1 MSNKKKTIFVYLLIG
16 FCALLTFLGPVRI
29 VKADIL
35 GDDLIYSKDLSTIVS
50 KTEIYY
56 TPISTS
62 SIPDEVRYTYYHIPF
77 FLFVVIVIL
86 ALWMASRFILEFII
100 RLRN

>member
-1 MSNKKKTIFVYLLIG
+1 MIKNKKTIVYLLIS
-16 FCALLTFLGPVRI
+16 FFALLTFLGPVRI

-35 GDDLIYSKDLSTIVS
+35 TDNLIYSKDLSTIVS

-77 FLFVVIVIL
+77 LLFVVVIIP

-100 RLRN
+100 RLRS